1 MQPEK
6 TYRQRKRKWPLPR
19 ERWHVSVRLSRLLP
33 SALILPILMVVLCC
47 ASCATTKKTQMEQI
61 QTVVTVEKHDTVTV
75 IKQTLKE
82 SVPMSQAQIAI
93 SVDSLLRLPAGATYH
108 KKSGQAGAE
117 VSLRGDTVFV
127 TATCD
132 SLQREVE
139 YYEEQYHATLE
150 ALDDLKESVKTEREH
165 RSNPIEIALA
175 ALITGLFVGV
185 ISTIIILTKIQH
197 GKK

>member
-1 MQPEK
+1 
-6 TYRQRKRKWPLPR
+6 
-19 ERWHVSVRLSRLLP
+19 
-33 SALILPILMVVLCC
+33 
-47 ASCATTKKTQMEQI
+47 MEQI